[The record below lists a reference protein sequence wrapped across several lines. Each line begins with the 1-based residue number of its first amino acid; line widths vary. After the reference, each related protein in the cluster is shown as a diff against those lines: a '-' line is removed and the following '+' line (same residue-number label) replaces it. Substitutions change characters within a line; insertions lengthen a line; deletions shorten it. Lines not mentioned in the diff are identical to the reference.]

1 MVNHEDSLGKL
12 VVDASE
18 RKLRL
23 SGNLFDGG
31 RKESVSEDY
40 CQVQLIVFGVIFLCF
55 VFSPS
60 SVTLWRAW

>member
-18 RKLRL
+18 RKLSF
-23 SGNLFDGG
+23 SGNFFEG

-40 CQVQLIVFGVIFLCF
+40 CQVQLIVFGVIFF
-55 VFSPS
+55 VLYFPLP
-60 SVTLWRAW
+60 V